1 MADIEGKLKQPAKPG
16 MYTIKMAHPGKAMF
30 SPMGCEGKMHNTP
43 YVEVDTRT
51 EKVRPREGRNKA
63 MNFDQKEAY
72 MVGGGKFVSINQV
85 PGDNG
90 KYESDPYDHPTSFVP
105 FTGGQASFGSKDAS
119 KRDEFSDLKRL
130 AKHREFLRTLERLDA
145 NDDPEEMARSRREFA
160 EEERVFAEERPL
172 IYDLINGPPITAK
185 ERAAADRAKKAAGP
199 AKSPN
204 HMWATSTQSYGSG
217 SDAPRGDAP
226 RVNFG
231 RVSTTKEF
239 ATQGH
244 L

>member
-1 MADIEGKLKQPAKPG
+1 MTTGSTRAIRTTTPRYVWRAGAIAPPLPSRPTRAPIV
-16 MYTIKMAHPGKAMF
+16 THLHPPPSLPPSLL
-30 SPMGCEGKMHNTP
+30 SPSRVLYKTSG
-43 YVEVDTRT
+43 
-51 EKVRPREGRNKA
+51 A
-63 MNFDQKEAY
+63 
-72 MVGGGKFVSINQV
+72 V
-85 PGDNG
+85 PQQ
-90 KYESDPYDHPTSFVP
+90 SFVP

>member
-1 MADIEGKLKQPAKPG
+1 LCTFAQ
-16 MYTIKMAHPGKAMF
+16 
-30 SPMGCEGKMHNTP
+30 
-43 YVEVDTRT
+43 
-51 EKVRPREGRNKA
+51 
-63 MNFDQKEAY
+63 Q
-72 MVGGGKFVSINQV
+72 
-85 PGDNG
+85 
-90 KYESDPYDHPTSFVP
+90 SFVP
-105 FTGGQASFGSKDAS
+105 FSGAQASFGSKDAS

-130 AKHREFLRTLERLDA
+130 AKHREFLHKLERLDT
-145 NDDPEEMARSRREFA
+145 NDDPEEMARSQRAFAA
-160 EEERVFAEERPL
+160 EELADAAERPL
-172 IYDLINGPPITAK
+172 IYDLINGPPITAR
-185 ERAAADRAKKAAGP
+185 ERAAADRAKKAASP

-217 SDAPRGDAP
+217 ADRPRGDAP

>member
-90 KYESDPYDHPTSFVP
+90 KYESDPYDHPTVRVARRRNSAAAAQP
-105 FTGGQASFGSKDAS
+105 SYPS
-119 KRDEFSDLKRL
+119 SDRHSPPPPSLPPSLPLIAVSRAL
-130 AKHREFLRTLERLDA
+130 QNIRCRPATVFRTLYR
-145 NDDPEEMARSRREFA
+145 RSGVVRIE
-160 EEERVFAEERPL
+160 
-172 IYDLINGPPITAK
+172 
-185 ERAAADRAKKAAGP
+185 
-199 AKSPN
+199 
-204 HMWATSTQSYGSG
+204 
-217 SDAPRGDAP
+217 
-226 RVNFG
+226 G
-231 RVSTTKEF
+231 RVE
-239 ATQGH
+239 A
-244 L
+244 